1 MLLTLLKSLA
11 TNDLD
16 IIVANIELPP
26 IDIDVM
32 LYEAQENGEIE
43 IDKEKNTI
51 KALKE
56 PEYLYSNHKLYKQI
70 TKLIAY
76 YDAQEANIT
85 KSRLEGIVL
94 NPGGFGY
101 PRHDFICTLFCIEED
116 AKVKK
121 YEIKV
126 PKTKKRPE
134 HTFEFYTFL
143 DHQEFGAKAVN
154 DFIDRFAPKK

>member
-1 MLLTLLKSLA
+1 MLLTLIKALA
-11 TNDLD
+11 TKDLD
-16 IIVANIELPP
+16 IVVANIELPP

-56 PEYLYSNHKLYKQI
+56 PEVLYSDTKLYKQI
-70 TKLIAY
+70 TKLIAH
-76 YDAQEANIT
+76 YDSQEANIT
-85 KSRLEGIVL
+85 KSRLEGVVL

-101 PRHDFICTLFCIEED
+101 PRHDFLCTLFCIEED
-116 AKVKK
+116 AKIKK

-126 PKTKKRPE
+126 LKTKKRPE
-134 HTFEFYTFL
+134 HAFEFYTYL

-154 DFIDRFAPKK
+154 AFMDKFDTI